1 MISANCRSLSLVACV
16 VLVAAG
22 CGLSSS
28 TSSSMKGRSWSSGGT
43 EPKPGITVGE
53 VNVITLSQN
62 GAPQTAVF
70 WADATDCLSGMKS
83 SSGTSGGMFQMT
95 VTAADGMS
103 DIAVDLDAQGLASVA
118 IGDQQY
124 SLAAGNVF
132 LLKTSGD
139 ALEIRQLQIDADWMG
154 LEDYQPLAEDSD
166 DIQTF
171 FLGAVMDADSNQDGD
186 AGDAGDAGG
195 AGGESQN
202 GESPAETPESPSASA
217 SGSN

>member
-1 MISANCRSLSLVACV
+1 MICSSWRSLSLVAC
-16 VLVAAG
+16 LVSVTAG

-53 VNVITLSQN
+53 VNVISLSRN
-62 GAPQTAVF
+62 GVPQTAVF

-83 SSGTSGGMFQMT
+83 SSGTSGGLFQMS
-95 VTAADGMS
+95 VTAADGVS
-103 DIAVDLDAQGLASVA
+103 DIAVDLDAQGVATVA

-139 ALEIRQLQIDADWMG
+139 ALEVRQLQIDADWMG

-171 FLGAVMDADSNQDGD
+171 FLGAVIETDSSQDGD
-186 AGDAGDAGG
+186 DTG
-195 AGGESQN
+195 AAAESQD
-202 GESPAETPESPSASA
+202 SETPPTTLESAAGSD

>member
-1 MISANCRSLSLVACV
+1 MISSSWRSLSLVACV
-16 VLVAAG
+16 AFVAAG

-62 GAPQTAVF
+62 GVPQTVVF

-83 SSGTSGGMFQMT
+83 SSGNSGGMFQMSL
-95 VTAADGMS
+95 TAADGVS
-103 DIAVDLDAQGLASVA
+103 DIEVDLDAQGVATVA

-139 ALEIRQLQIDADWMG
+139 ALEVRQLQIDADWMG

-166 DIQTF
+166 ELQTF
-171 FLGAVMDADSNQDGD
+171 FLGAVIDADSSQDGD
-186 AGDAGDAGG
+186 AAVENTD
-195 AGGESQN
+195 
-202 GESPAETPESPSASA
+202 GESPAQTPESASGSA

>member
-1 MISANCRSLSLVACV
+1 MISSSWRSLSLVAC
-16 VLVAAG
+16 LVSVTAG

-53 VNVITLSQN
+53 VNVISLSRN
-62 GAPQTAVF
+62 GVPQTAVF

-83 SSGTSGGMFQMT
+83 SSGTSGGLFQMS
-95 VTAADGMS
+95 VTAADGVS
-103 DIAVDLDAQGLASVA
+103 DIAVDLDAQGVATVA

-139 ALEIRQLQIDADWMG
+139 ALEVRQLQIDADWMG

-171 FLGAVMDADSNQDGD
+171 FLGAVIETDSSQDGD
-186 AGDAGDAGG
+186 DTG
-195 AGGESQN
+195 AAAESQDS
-202 GESPAETPESPSASA
+202 ETPPTTPESAAGSD

>member
-1 MISANCRSLSLVACV
+1 MISSSWRSLSLVAC
-16 VLVAAG
+16 LVSVTAG

-28 TSSSMKGRSWSSGGT
+28 TSSSMKGRSWSSGAT

-53 VNVITLSQN
+53 VNVISLSRN
-62 GAPQTAVF
+62 GVPQTAVF

-83 SSGTSGGMFQMT
+83 SSGTSGGLFQMS
-95 VTAADGMS
+95 VTAADGVS
-103 DIAVDLDAQGLASVA
+103 DIAVDLDAQGVATVA

-139 ALEIRQLQIDADWMG
+139 ALEVRQLQIDADWMG
-154 LEDYQPLAEDSD
+154 MEDYQPLAEDSD

-171 FLGAVMDADSNQDGD
+171 FLGAVIETDSSQDGD
-186 AGDAGDAGG
+186 DTG
-195 AGGESQN
+195 AAAESQDS
-202 GESPAETPESPSASA
+202 ETPPTTPESAAGSD